1 MRALIETR
9 LSDFAA
15 DNDLLVA
22 WENFAFT
29 PQTDPSTGAPLPYLK
44 FNLLA
49 GQTRSD
55 DLAGQLRAWIGV
67 AQITVF
73 VPAGAGPAAAESLLK
88 QLDALYPCAT
98 YINGNTL
105 NVLIATPVTA
115 GNGFNDE
122 AYYAVPASFN
132 YRADLSSA

>member
-9 LSDFAA
+9 LRDWAA
-15 DNDLLVA
+15 DNDLPVA
-22 WENFAFT
+22 WENVAFT
-29 PQTDPSTGAPLPYLK
+29 PPVDGSAYLK

-88 QLDALYPCAT
+88 QLDALYPCSQ
-98 YINGNTL
+98 YITGAAL
-105 NVLIATPVTA
+105 NVLIQTPVTA

-122 AYYAVPASFN
+122 AYYAVPTSFT
-132 YRADLSSA
+132 YRADVSLT